1 MPQRHSAGT
10 WVVVKTLEIFF
21 KLTQGLYRPERFRI
35 VALALLMCAGL
46 GLQIFNPL
54 VIRFFID
61 TAQSQGE
68 LGTLYLAAVLFI
80 VVEVVV
86 QVLDG
91 ATSYIG
97 SDVSYRVTNGL
108 RSRLVRHVLRL
119 DLGFHNAHTPGQL
132 IDMIDG
138 NINKMSHFFQR
149 LVVRMI
155 GYTLLAIGVIVVLF
169 LEDWRLGVAMGAFL
183 LLFLSQHSLLQRIS
197 IPLWR
202 KERRANEDLY
212 GFMGEWLDG
221 IQDIRTSGAKGYV
234 MSMFHGAVR
243 DKFRATFKAEVVSV
257 IVWGTSM
264 FVFSLGLAGAM
275 ALGAYLFLE
284 EAISIG
290 TVYLVIHYLAM
301 VQLPVRYISH
311 EVRYLN
317 RHRVS
322 LERVQ
327 GMFETEPAVVDG
339 VSCAIPPGTL
349 PVEFDHVSFSYF
361 QPRMVLEDVNFR
373 LEPGSLLGILGRTGS
388 GKTTMA
394 RLLVRLYDPVVGS
407 VRVGGTDLRNV
418 PLREVSKRVA
428 MVTQDVQLL
437 HGSVRDNLALFNPE
451 IDDERIVNAIRLL
464 GLANWYDTLPDGL
477 DTYLEGTNASLSAGE
492 AQLLA
497 FARAYI
503 RDPDVVIL
511 DEATSRL
518 DPATEALIERA
529 VSRLLE
535 GRTGLI
541 IAHRLQ
547 TIQRVDQVLI
557 IEEGRIRE
565 FGSREALAADPAS
578 RFSTL
583 VKTGMEDVLA

>member
-1 MPQRHSAGT
+1 M
-10 WVVVKTLEIFF
+10 VKTLEIFF
-21 KLTQGLYRPERFRI
+21 KLTSGLYRAERLRI
-35 VALALLMCAGL
+35 VALAVLMCVGL

-80 VVEVVV
+80 VVEVIV

-91 ATSYIG
+91 ATSYVG
-97 SDVSYRVTNGL
+97 SDVSYRITNGL

-132 IDMIDG
+132 IEIIDG

-155 GYTLLAIGVIVVLF
+155 GYTLLAIGVVVVLF

-183 LLFLSQHSLLQRIS
+183 VIFLSEHSVLQRIP

-234 MSMFHGAVR
+234 MSRFHDAVR
-243 DKFRATFKAEVVSV
+243 GKFRATFKAEVVSV

-264 FVFSLGLAGAM
+264 FIFSLGFAGAM
-275 ALGAYLFLE
+275 ALSAYLFLG

-317 RHRVS
+317 RHRAS

-327 GMFETEPAVVDG
+327 GMLETEAIVADG
-339 VSCAIPPGTL
+339 AASRIPPGTL
-349 PVEFDHVSFSYF
+349 QVEFDHVSFSYF
-361 QPRMVLEDVNFR
+361 QPKAVLEDVTFR
-373 LEPGSLLGILGRTGS
+373 VEPGSLLGILGRTGS

-407 VRVGGTDLRNV
+407 VRLGGTDLRDV
-418 PLREVSKRVA
+418 PLKEVSNRVA
-428 MVTQDVQLL
+428 IVTQDVQLL

-464 GLANWYDTLPDGL
+464 GLANWYDALPEGL
-477 DTYLEGTNASLSAGE
+477 DTNIEGAHANLSAGE

-503 RDPDVVIL
+503 REPDVVIL

-518 DPATEALIERA
+518 DPATEAAIERA

-535 GRTGLI
+535 GRTGFI

-547 TIQRVDQVLI
+547 TVQRVDQVLI

-565 FGSREALAADPAS
+565 FGRREELAADPAS
-578 RFSTL
+578 RFSVL
-583 VKTGMEDVLA
+583 MKTGMEDVLA

>member
-1 MPQRHSAGT
+1 MF
-10 WVVVKTLEIFF
+10 KTLEIFF
-21 KLTQGLYRPERFRI
+21 KLTRGLYRAERLRI
-35 VALALLMCAGL
+35 VALAILMCAGL

-68 LGTLYLAAVLFI
+68 LTTLYLAAGLFI
-80 VVEVVV
+80 VVEVIV

-91 ATSYIG
+91 ATSYVG
-97 SDVSYRVTNGL
+97 SDVSYRITNGL

-119 DLGFHNAHTPGQL
+119 DLSFHHSHTPGQL
-132 IDMIDG
+132 IDMLDG
-138 NINKMSHFFQR
+138 NVNKISHFFQR

-155 GYTLLAIGVIVVLF
+155 GYTLLAIGVVAVLF
-169 LEDWRLGVAMGAFL
+169 LEDWRLGLAMGTFL
-183 LLFLSQHSLLQRIS
+183 VIFLTEHSLLQRIP

-234 MSMFHGAVR
+234 MSRFYDVVR
-243 DKFRATFKAEVVSV
+243 GKFGATFKAEVVSV
-257 IVWGTSM
+257 IIWGTSM
-264 FVFSLGLAGAM
+264 FIFSLGIAGGM
-275 ALGAYLFLE
+275 AFGAYLFFG

-290 TVYLVIHYLAM
+290 TVYLVIHYLGM

-317 RHRVS
+317 RNRVS

-327 GMFETEPAVVDG
+327 GVLESEPTVVDG
-339 VSCAIPPGTL
+339 ASSAIRPGTL
-349 PVEFDHVSFSYF
+349 PVEFDNVSFSYF
-361 QPRMVLEDVNFR
+361 RPKTVLENVNFR
-373 LEPGSLLGILGRTGS
+373 IEPGSLLGILGRTGS

-394 RLLVRLYDPVVGS
+394 RLLVRLYDPVDGS
-407 VRVGGTDLRNV
+407 VRIGETDLRDV
-418 PLREVSKRVA
+418 PLREVNNRVA

-451 IDDERIVNAIRLL
+451 IGDERIVNAIRLL

-477 DTYLEGTNASLSAGE
+477 DSYLEGMNANLSAGE

-518 DPATEALIERA
+518 DPATETLIDRA
-529 VSRLLE
+529 ISRLLD

-541 IAHRLQ
+541 IAHRMQ
-547 TIQRVDQVLI
+547 TVQRVKQVLI
-557 IEEGRIRE
+557 IEEGKVLE
-565 FGSREALAADPAS
+565 FGSREELAADPDS
-578 RFSTL
+578 RLSTL
-583 VKTGMEDVLA
+583 MKTGMEDVLA

>member
-1 MPQRHSAGT
+1 
-10 WVVVKTLEIFF
+10 VLKTLEIFF
-21 KLTQGLYRPERFRI
+21 RLTGGLYRPERFRI
-35 VALALLMCAGL
+35 LVLAVLMCAGL
-46 GLQIFNPL
+46 GLQVFNPL

-68 LGTLYLAAVLFI
+68 LGTLYLAAALFI

-86 QVLDG
+86 QILDG
-91 ATSYIG
+91 GTAYVG
-97 SDVSYRVTNGL
+97 SDVSYRITNGL
-108 RSRLVRHVLRL
+108 RSRLVRHTLRL

-132 IDMIDG
+132 IEIIDG

-155 GYTLLAIGVIVVLF
+155 GYTLLAIGVVVVLF

-183 LLFLSQHSLLQRIS
+183 VIFLSEHSLLQRIPL
-197 IPLWR
+197 PLWR
-202 KERRANEDLY
+202 RERRANEDLY

-234 MSMFHGAVR
+234 MSRFHEAVR
-243 DKFRATFKAEVVSV
+243 GKFRATFKAEVVTV

-264 FVFSLGLAGAM
+264 FIFSLGFAGAM
-275 ALGAYLFLE
+275 ALGAYLFLGE
-284 EAISIG
+284 SISIG
-290 TVYLVIHYLAM
+290 TVYLVIHYLGM

-311 EVRYLN
+311 EVRYFN
-317 RHRVS
+317 RHRAS

-327 GMFETEPAVVDG
+327 GMLETEPAVVDG
-339 VSCAIPPGTL
+339 TSRAIPPGAV

-361 QPRMVLEDVNFR
+361 QPRTVLDDVSFSI
-373 LEPGSLLGILGRTGS
+373 EPGSVLGILGRTGS

-407 VRVGGTDLRNV
+407 VRLGGTDLRDV
-418 PLREVSKRVA
+418 PLKEVNSRVA

-437 HGSVRDNLALFNPE
+437 HGSVRDNLALFSPE

-464 GLANWYDTLPDGL
+464 GLANWYDALPEGL
-477 DTYLEGTNASLSAGE
+477 DTHIEGANANLSAGE

-518 DPATEALIERA
+518 DPATEAVIERA
-529 VSRLLE
+529 VSQLLK

-565 FGSREALAADPAS
+565 FGSRQELAADPAS
-578 RFSTL
+578 RFSL
-583 VKTGMEDVLA
+583 LLKTGMEDVLA